1 MRLLVTGAGGQ
12 LGCALQSLERR
23 DMRIIPLD
31 HGGLDITDDDAIVG
45 ALRDHRPDVLVNAAA
60 YTAVDRAEAD
70 VETAFKVNRDGPRKL
85 AAASRAAGIAF
96 IHVSTDFVFDGAASR
111 PYRPEDKPN
120 PLNAYGASKLAGESA
135 VRDAAPDAVVIRTA
149 RLYALH
155 GRNFVSTMLRLLQ
168 EKGRVAVVADQYGSP
183 TSATNL
189 AEAVVLAAE
198 GKMLGTAGSPM
209 SIVGIRHFADAG
221 IVSWYELAAA
231 VRDEG
236 VAAGMLPCS
245 AAVDPIL
252 TEDYRSL
259 ARRPRY
265 S

>member
-1 MRLLVTGAGGQ
+1 
-12 LGCALQSLERR
+12 
-23 DMRIIPLD
+23 
-31 HGGLDITDDDAIVG
+31 
-45 ALRDHRPDVLVNAAA
+45 
-60 YTAVDRAEAD
+60 
-70 VETAFKVNRDGPRKL
+70 
-85 AAASRAAGIAF
+85 
-96 IHVSTDFVFDGAASR
+96 
-111 PYRPEDKPN
+111 
-120 PLNAYGASKLAGESA
+120 
-135 VRDAAPDAVVIRTA
+135 
-149 RLYALH
+149 
-155 GRNFVSTMLRLLQ
+155 MLRLLQ

-265 S
+265 SALDSIVLRRELNLPEIHWRDALAQTFRRHAGSPTHSKLSVAC